1 MGELTERLDKGE
13 IGITLEN
20 GTTLRVGERYTLDW
34 KSHEYIKVLAFG
46 ENKIFAVDQQGD
58 EDIWDINYD
67 WIPYTEP
74 KEEPK
79 PFEGYQKWYIHL
91 SGKSNRVRIEYMTIA
106 KSLELRK
113 STHILG
119 VYTETEAIELGLPI

>member
-1 MGELTERLDKGE
+1 MERIWNK
-13 IGITLEN
+13 LEN
-20 GTTLRVGERYTLDW
+20 GTTLKVGEKVTQLSWGNDKIIDITFIGKTLFLGVDNWGYESAYFIIEDW
-34 KSHEYIKVLAFG
+34 L
-46 ENKIFAVDQQGD
+46 
-58 EDIWDINYD
+58 
-67 WIPYTEP
+67 PYTEP

-91 SGKSNRVRIEYMTIA
+91 SGKSNRVRIEYMTIE

-119 VYTETEAIELGLPI
+119 VYTETEAIELGLPV